1 MAWIIAIIIAIL
13 FFILSPIV
21 SSFWNNNVSTNA
33 KIGEKEAKKL
43 FYKECKKKKI
53 YNLDTEIKKQRA
65 IAIADNL
72 GIKFDSIIDYFE
84 ASKALVEKEI
94 QKNTAA
100 LDKIKLQTLK
110 EHESAFLIQST
121 KFAELIGRDKRIA
134 MLLESRAKIEEK
146 LNKAI
151 AHQNALY
158 DGYKFTQTKE
168 KDWAIAGGIASGIA
182 GPAAGIATAMDIQ
195 AQNAKIREQN
205 AQNRDMYN
213 IATMGA
219 KGKVGDEIVAIHN
232 ELKEFD
238 KNFEKEKIKL
248 VSDTPKEE
256 VFKKLT
262 FDKTEVSIS
271 QTGAFKVKTLVSGC
285 KFTIFDKLPAVVD
298 GTIVATLYQN
308 NIKVGDALLVLPEK
322 GISTRARKTEGICIC
337 NADKNIPYEVKFAPY
352 HLWEIEE

>member
-1 MAWIIAIIIAIL
+1 MFWIVLIFVIL
-13 FFILSPIV
+13 FFIFQPIV
-21 SSFWNNNVSTNA
+21 SNFWNNKVSTNA

-43 FYKECKKKKI
+43 FYNECENNKI
-53 YNLDTEIKKQRA
+53 DNIDTEINKQRA
-65 IAIADNL
+65 IAIAKNL
-72 GIKFDSIIDYFE
+72 GIKYGDITEYFIACKSLIDKENKKQQDEHQKYKMK
-84 ASKALVEKEI
+84 SLKEKES
-94 QKNTAA
+94 
-100 LDKIKLQTLK
+100 D
-110 EHESAFLIQST
+110 FLFQST
-121 KFAELIGRDKRIA
+121 RFAKYIGRDKRIA
-134 MLLESRAKIEEK
+134 MLLDSRAKIEEK

-151 AHQNALY
+151 AHRNALY

-195 AQNAKIREQN
+195 AQNAQIREQN

-213 IATMGA
+213 ISTMGA
-219 KGKVGDEIVAIHN
+219 KAKVGDEVVAIHN

-248 VSDTPKEE
+248 VSDPTKEE

-337 NADKNIPYEVKFAPY
+337 NADKNIPYEIKFAPY

>member
-1 MAWIIAIIIAIL
+1 MAWLIAIIIAIL
-13 FFILSPIV
+13 FFVLRPIV
-21 SSFWNNNVSTNA
+21 SSFWDNKVSTNA

-43 FYKECKKKKI
+43 FYKECKKNKI
-53 YNLDTEIKKQRA
+53 YTIDTEINKQRA
-65 IAIADNL
+65 IAIANNL
-72 GIKFDSIIDYFE
+72 GIKYDNITNYFNACKSLIE
-84 ASKALVEKEI
+84 NETKKQQEEYQKYKIESLKEKE
-94 QKNTAA
+94 NDF
-100 LDKIKLQTLK
+100 LFQT
-110 EHESAFLIQST
+110 T
-121 KFAELIGRDKRIA
+121 RFAEFIGRDKRIA
-134 MLLESRAKIEEK
+134 MLLDNRAKIEEK

-195 AQNAKIREQN
+195 AQNAQIREQN
-205 AQNRDMYN
+205 AQNRAMYDT
-213 IATMGA
+213 ATMGA
-219 KGKVGDEIVAIHN
+219 KGKVGEEIVAIHK
-232 ELKEFD
+232 ELEEFD

-248 VSDTPKEE
+248 VSETPKEK
-256 VFKKLT
+256 VFEKLS

-271 QTGAFKVKTLVSGC
+271 ETGAFKIKTFVSGC

-298 GTIVATLYQN
+298 GTIIATLYQN

-337 NADKNIPYEVKFAPY
+337 NADKNTPYEVKFAPY